1 MEELICYDGHLII
14 AMESSA
20 VIWKAGSADDR
31 PYIEEKR
38 KLLEDANSVMMI

>member
-38 KLLEDANSVMMI
+38 KRKYEKEVCNR